1 MRKAFQFI
9 GKTALTVIALTV
21 VMVPAF
27 AGPRP
32 PVPTCTVNGIPSV
45 TYSTDRGK
53 TLAQV
58 ALPFTHVS
66 YSFGVAALDAPGE
79 LIAEYDGTIYRSRD
93 AGCSWQA
100 VGGVEI
106 SPLQLTDAPGQRAY
120 GWYDNGTYMVRITP
134 HGVFPLR
141 LPGRAGN
148 VVGVGVDRT
157 DGSHVRI
164 GDSNGA
170 IFDSTDGGDTWA
182 QSSRGPGLD
191 PNRNIPYRVAFDPQ
205 NLDHI
210 MVGTSVDGNYFTLD
224 GGTRWDRPQIVGYHG
239 EYNAFNMVISPV
251 DSNVVWMNAILLN
264 YNGRTLRV
272 MLRST
277 DGGLTYNYALRD
289 SHTIFLQNGPVMAA
303 HPTDTNVLYF
313 TFGSPTFGYGSDIY
327 RYDARTGV
335 TEKFR
340 HPEYDYI
347 SAIEFSKQDPS
358 VIYFG
363 TAETSAF

>member
-170 IFDSTDGGDTWA
+170 IFDSTDGGDTWT

-239 EYNAFNMVISPV
+239 ETYAEWANEAAGAC
-251 DSNVVWMNAILLN
+251 D
-264 YNGRTLRV
+264 TLASV
-272 MLRST
+272 
-277 DGGLTYNYALRD
+277 GLTYLRLA
-289 SHTIFLQNGPVMAA
+289 TC
-303 HPTDTNVLYF
+303 
-313 TFGSPTFGYGSDIY
+313 
-327 RYDARTGV
+327 RDAGGREIPDCSSGAIARS
-335 TEKFR
+335 KN
-340 HPEYDYI
+340 
-347 SAIEFSKQDPS
+347 SAIQSS
-358 VIYFG
+358 VC
-363 TAETSAF
+363 AR